1 MADKPTTVRI
11 PAEIKSELEKIA
23 NKERRSLNAQIVVA
37 LTEHIESRKNK

>member
-11 PAEIKSELEKIA
+11 PAEIKSELEEIA

-37 LTEHIESRKNK
+37 LAEHIANHKGK